1 MTGHKNNRVHGLN
14 DHGFLLY
21 YRHKEEVDMKKAKY
35 YIYHIDEYGH
45 KQYFMGDKKFSCWLN
60 STCGATSYDFL
71 MDVFDMMEYLT
82 KKENKTMQYRLE

>member
-1 MTGHKNNRVHGLN
+1 MTM
-14 DHGFLLY
+14 DFY
-21 YRHKEEVDMKKAKY
+21 YIINMRKAKY

-45 KQYFMGDKKFSCWLN
+45 KKYFMGDKKFSCWLN

-82 KKENKTMQYRLE
+82 KKETDKTIQYRLE